1 MYRTPS
7 EEQLERVIQAY
18 KQDYGIDYNLDPK
31 FRERMNRAADFGPDR
46 QLRIQSIINALE
58 NKKLDDVPA
67 LPQLKKTASNKLQ
80 QTVQSTVTQ
89 EQIEQ
94 ALINANKAG
103 RTEDVRVLEQM
114 LQRGMATQSTTPSP
128 ENQQEDF
135 YTQLRNLRRSSDEE
149 SGFIENVLTGFGSGV
164 VTTGELAS
172 LGGAALLDEDAELDA
187 REKIQAAADFLRPE
201 GGDQDALSYQI
212 ASGLGSVAGALGVA
226 AGTAYGAGALGV
238 GALGTGIAGLIGA
251 GAVGIGA
258 GAGEASERARAA
270 GATEEERSAATLRG
284 AAIGSLEVIPLARI
298 LRIPGFT
305 KLAKKIGGKT
315 VREGGNRIRSALT
328 TGGAEAAQEASAA
341 FLQNLNERGYNAE
354 KELLDAGIIDEAIV
368 GGGTGVIVQAVADF
382 FVRGKTARQS
392 ATESTSDV
400 EEVEVEVTEPTRTDE
415 EARETEAASLE
426 ARALAAAERDDERK
440 FEQASAEAAQPDLF
454 PRELEEAREAR
465 PEAALRGQL
474 ESEGAERVP
483 QREGIRDEPKPTPP
497 QPIPVQE
504 DMVDRLDK
512 MEIDDAE
519 IAEIEAMLQADA
531 VAEAELDRV
540 RGRSERETQAAAIK
554 DEARADKMRP
564 REAALEA
571 VIGEPT
577 TGSYVNLEKRFSK
590 ELSRRNIA
598 KGERAKPTKRESQ
611 RIRRAA
617 DAFAGMRPQEQQETK
632 PQEQQE
638 TRPQE
643 PLETIESTP
652 EDTQLTDLE
661 ARIPERRARASATP
675 SQPSFPGM
683 GRPKTP
689 PVEETPPAPKIVTKE
704 FMDGLGVSP
713 KAPIRKRT
721 EGKDLNDP
729 VIRKQFTDFANNQS
743 VAEQTRLNVA
753 RELEGVPE
761 AQLELFQPRR
771 RGRPSATVAPEV
783 RTPPSESVTPT
794 TDRRVAFA
802 ENVDSASVNRRAA
815 PTTDRRVA
823 FADNVDSALVDRR
836 TAPITEVPTPPSEE
850 VASETDRRVAQ
861 IADKLDS
868 IEAKTTT
875 PTAKTK
881 RSTTTRKQDTT
892 KKSSK
897 TKTASTTR
905 RGKKTT
911 PSQAPK
917 DTASAQLTER
927 FEQLLEPVKQYARQI
942 SQTFNE
948 TVGKERTTPD
958 DRLKILTLLNDGA
971 AARDKVGKAVITY
984 LGRVPR
990 PIDGLYMAIFDVA
1003 NTTPQFRKTPDMDQN
1018 EVTFFQ
1024 GMGSKPAQQVLD
1036 WAQANLSPEINKWID
1051 ETLAQEIREI
1061 QRIQSTDYVDM
1072 FRQREAKLV
1081 AKEAAEQAQVE
1092 ADMRQDLRTSLE
1104 EIAQRS
1110 EKNLA
1115 RGSVYPGLYGLDRTV
1130 HPSVETALRF
1140 GDLRGAL
1147 VYLNTFHEMYVDS
1160 GKLYLSKPQRRARPL
1175 ALATKLNEIIND
1187 RANLKA
1193 AQAATRNSKVKNIV
1207 YHGSAKK
1214 DITEFKPGDATQG
1227 LYFSPRRSLAE
1238 SYHRSRLA
1246 KTAGSKLPGG
1256 GFSIE
1261 TPPKGLEGEGRV
1273 YEVMLDIRNPL
1284 IIDDLKNMSLLDRID
1299 VALGRKTK
1307 LDVKNEKR
1315 IEVRERTMSSM
1326 LLSKERIAELKS
1338 QGYDGIMNENASE
1351 YVAFDASQVHMI
1363 DSAAGG
1369 TRVEIVDNLKN
1380 AAGNPVAGLFDPKT
1394 NTIKLDSE
1402 TGMSPHVLL
1411 HEATH
1416 AATAATLANK
1426 SHPLTKQLTKL
1437 FEDVKDY
1444 LGTAYGA
1451 KDVDEFV
1458 AEAMSNPEFQAELAA
1473 INPDGS
1479 KINAL
1484 QRFYNS
1490 VGNFLRKLVGMRPKE
1505 IGSAKTAA
1513 DMLIE
1518 GILAPA
1524 PKFRNAN
1531 ELAMESTAKG
1541 VKEEMKGMGETQ
1553 KALHQPLTQKFRGEW
1568 ADGAFDTLSALN
1580 QKVAFVLPKLVDSQA
1595 LSDIAKR
1602 ADAKLGK
1609 LAAEFHELMERQRGS
1624 MARADDFVRD
1634 QVKVVDKWIASG
1646 GTKEKQKNLND
1657 LIYSQEYGA
1666 TIYQVDPTKPVTEYQ
1681 GKIDDNGNDLE
1692 AIWRAQRDDW
1702 EALGADGR
1710 KAYLTMR
1717 DMYRSLHE
1725 NLKDAINGRIDI
1737 ALSKNPDAAAELKK
1751 EVFAKLFDSNTLD
1764 VYFPLL
1770 REGQYKL
1777 EFQYKDSAVD
1787 AERDKYVF
1795 QMFDSKRQRDRV
1807 YDALL
1812 KDPDVITNTVNRTDG
1827 DFKTSDFNNAPSS
1840 SFVKQV
1846 LDSLSANKVDD
1857 KVQAEIMRLF
1867 IDALPESSFA
1877 KSLQKRKG
1885 TPGYMQDAVYAM
1897 KSKGFDL
1904 ARQVEKLK
1912 YNALIQN
1919 MEVQLNELEQPKDK
1933 QFEFDT
1939 LREEI
1944 KVRMEFAKYGA
1955 KQKGLERY
1963 VRMFN
1968 QLAFVGTIGF
1978 NVASA
1983 MVQTAQIPMFV
1994 MPMLGAR
2001 YGYQKAY
2008 DELMTA
2014 ASFVTGARGM
2024 GETKLDKIALAHG
2037 LDAYYDITDN
2047 GDFVVKKDEDIP
2059 EERLK
2064 ELERIAPVVRLASE
2078 RGHLNRSFIFDA
2090 LGLQEGGRARRT
2102 DTLGRKISAAIDYG
2116 TGISAMMF
2124 NQSERFNRQV
2134 TMVASYNLALDRIT
2148 AENPNMPKAQRQQ
2161 MAAEEALYDTQEY
2174 NGGST
2179 LETAPRVAQEHIGRV
2194 AMMYKTYGLRM
2205 YYTMLKTA
2213 ATMLSKESDPAMRK
2227 IARNQLIGI
2236 HGSSLFFAGV
2246 HGIPLYGAFQL
2257 MADLLL
2263 LGDEEDDF
2271 NSIVREYVGEG
2282 WYKGAFN
2289 QVLDTLEIGAD
2300 VASRVRLT
2308 GLLLQENRYNPNP
2321 SAEEAVGYYIGGP
2334 ALSVAK
2340 RTGRGIIDLYNGEIQ
2355 RGIESIMPVGF
2366 SNMYKSVGRYQQDGG
2381 IYTRRGDPIYDDM
2394 TGGELFAQFFG
2405 FAPAE
2410 YIRIQ
2415 ENNQRV
2421 KGIDIA
2427 IANKKSNITKKY
2439 YVAARQGDWDALA
2452 DAKREI
2458 AKFNKAHPSFAITLD
2473 TLDRSIKQHIKT
2485 SETMY
2490 NGVTLSPA
2498 MRKLAEDH
2506 LMGTRNGFMLP

>member
-1 MYRTPS
+1 MANLA
-7 EEQLERVIQAY
+7 QL
-18 KQDYGIDYNLDPK
+18 
-31 FRERMNRAADFGPDR
+31 
-46 QLRIQSIINALE
+46 
-58 NKKLDDVPA
+58 
-67 LPQLKKTASNKLQ
+67 
-80 QTVQSTVTQ
+80 
-89 EQIEQ
+89 EQ
-94 ALINANKAG
+94 ALINADRAG
-103 RTEDVRVLEQM
+103 RTEDARILAQE
-114 LQRGMATQSTTPSP
+114 LQRAMGGVDSSLAD
-128 ENQQEDF
+128 QEAEL
-135 YTQLRNLRRSSDEE
+135 YARLQNLSRSSDEE

-164 VTTGELAS
+164 VTTGELAA
-172 LGGAALLDEDAELDA
+172 LGGAAVLDEDAELTA
-187 REKIQAAADFLRPE
+187 RDKIKSAADALRPE
-201 GGDQDALSYQI
+201 GGDQDALSYKI
-212 ASGLGSVAGALGVA
+212 ASGLGSVVGALGAGA
-226 AGTAYGAGALGV
+226 AATYGAGALGV
-238 GALGTGIAGLIGA
+238 GAVGAGLAGLGTA
-251 GAVGIGA
+251 GAIGVGA

-270 GATEEERSAATLRG
+270 GATEEERAAATLRG
-284 AAIGSLEVIPLARI
+284 AAIGSLEVVPLARI
-298 LRIPGFT
+298 LKIPGFT
-305 KLAKKIGGKT
+305 KLAEKIGGKA
-315 VREGGNRIRSALT
+315 VRDGGSRIRSALT

-354 KELLDAGIIDEAIV
+354 KELLDAGIIDEAIA
-368 GGGTGVIVQAVADF
+368 GGGAGAIVQGVADF
-382 FVRGKTARQS
+382 FIRGKTARRS
-392 ATESTSDV
+392 ATETPSDV

-426 ARALAAAERDDERK
+426 ARALAAAERGDERK
-440 FEQASAEAAQPDLF
+440 FEQAAAEAAQPDLF

-483 QREGIRDEPKPTPP
+483 QRESIRDESKPTPP

-531 VAEAELDRV
+531 VAEAELARV
-540 RGRSERETQAAAIK
+540 RGESELESLDARRKGDQARRSTDKRYNILQKTIEENPTRNYNTLSKNFEKALKAEGIKKTKASAEETK
-554 DEARADKMRP
+554 T
-564 REAALEA
+564 L
-571 VIGEPT
+571 
-577 TGSYVNLEKRFSK
+577 
-590 ELSRRNIA
+590 
-598 KGERAKPTKRESQ
+598 
-611 RIRRAA
+611 RRAVDVQRA
-617 DAFAGMRPQEQQETK
+617 EVPKAPE
-632 PQEQQE
+632 
-638 TRPQE
+638 
-643 PLETIESTP
+643 TP
-652 EDTQLTDLE
+652 EITAPPEATQLTEME
-661 ARIPERRARASATP
+661 ARIPERKAQPKAATP
-675 SQPSFPGM
+675 SQLSFPGM
-683 GRPKTP
+683 GRRKTP
-689 PVEETPPAPKIVTKE
+689 PVKETPPAPKTITKE
-704 FMDGLGVSP
+704 FMDGLGIAP
-713 KAPIRKRT
+713 KAPLRKRT

-729 VIRKQFTDFANNQS
+729 AVRKQFTDFANNQR
-743 VAEQTRLNVA
+743 VPEQTRLNVA

-761 AQLELFQPRR
+761 AQLELFQPQRK
-771 RGRPSATVAPEV
+771 G
-783 RTPPSESVTPT
+783 
-794 TDRRVAFA
+794 
-802 ENVDSASVNRRAA
+802 RAA
-815 PTTDRRVA
+815 PATGGPDATTRRPQP
-823 FADNVDSALVDRR
+823 
-836 TAPITEVPTPPSEE
+836 TAGGVSVPTAQPTVGAGARAPARAQDTKVPTPP
-850 VASETDRRVAQ
+850 RRGRVADTGRGTRRPVRGEGAEQ
-861 IADKLDS
+861 LALDLPPPPQKVEAAKP
-868 IEAKTTT
+868 EAKPKKEAVAKKRVVKKAV
-875 PTAKTK
+875 PTQAPVVQE
-881 RSTTTRKQDTT
+881 STTTRKQVTT
-892 KKSSK
+892 KESPKK
-897 TKTASTTR
+897 TTSTKRKVMPTLQV
-905 RGKKTT
+905 KKTT
-911 PSQAPK
+911 PALAPK
-917 DTASAQLTER
+917 DTASKQLTER
-927 FEQLLEPVKQYARQI
+927 FEQQPEPVKQFAQET
-942 SQTFNE
+942 SQEFNE
-948 TVGKERTTPD
+948 IAGKERTTPD
-958 DRLKILTLLNDGA
+958 DRLKILTLLTNGA
-971 AARDKVGKAVITY
+971 AARDKLGNAVITY
-984 LGRVPR
+984 LGKVPR
-990 PIDGLYMAIFDVA
+990 PTDGLYMAIFDVA
-1003 NTTPQFRKTPDMDQN
+1003 NGTPQFRKTPDMRQS
-1018 EVTFFQ
+1018 EVDFFQ
-1024 GMGSKPAQQVLD
+1024 GMGRKPAQQVLD
-1036 WAQANLSPEINKWID
+1036 WAKANLSPETNKWID
-1051 ETLAQEIREI
+1051 ETLAQEIREM
-1061 QRIQSTDYVDM
+1061 QRIENTDYVEM
-1072 FRQREAKLV
+1072 FRQRDAKLA
-1081 AKEAAEQAQVE
+1081 AKEAAEQAQIE
-1092 ADMRQDLRTSLE
+1092 AEMRQDVRASLDE
-1104 EIAQRS
+1104 LARMF
-1110 EKNLA
+1110 EKKLE
-1115 RGSVYPGLYGLDRTV
+1115 RGSVMALDVPLHPGVRGL
-1130 HPSVETALRF
+1130 LRA
-1140 GDLRGAL
+1140 G
-1147 VYLNTFHEMYVDS
+1147 
-1160 GKLYLSKPQRRARPL
+1160 
-1175 ALATKLNEIIND
+1175 
-1187 RANLKA
+1187 NLKEA
-1193 AQAATRNSKVKNIV
+1193 LSTLAATTADKRIAQMANK
-1207 YHGSAKK
+1207 
-1214 DITEFKPGDATQG
+1214 
-1227 LYFSPRRSLAE
+1227 
-1238 SYHRSRLA
+1238 LA
-1246 KTAGSKLPGG
+1246 KAVGDTKVEVVKDLKDAGS
-1256 GFSIE
+1256 
-1261 TPPKGLEGEGRV
+1261 
-1273 YEVMLDIRNPL
+1273 
-1284 IIDDLKNMSLLDRID
+1284 
-1299 VALGRKTK
+1299 
-1307 LDVKNEKR
+1307 
-1315 IEVRERTMSSM
+1315 
-1326 LLSKERIAELKS
+1326 
-1338 QGYDGIMNENASE
+1338 
-1351 YVAFDASQVHMI
+1351 
-1363 DSAAGG
+1363 
-1369 TRVEIVDNLKN
+1369 
-1380 AAGNPVAGLFDPKT
+1380 FDPKT

-1402 TGMSPHVLL
+1402 IGMNPHVLL
-1411 HEATH
+1411 HEMTH
-1416 AATAATLANK
+1416 AAASDTLANK
-1426 SHPLTKQLTKL
+1426 NHPMTRQLTKL

-1444 LGTAYGA
+1444 LDTAYGA

-1458 AEAMSNPEFQAELAA
+1458 SEAMSNPEFQAKLAA
-1473 INPDGS
+1473 INPKGEE
-1479 KINAL
+1479 INAL

-1490 VGNFLRKLVGMRPKE
+1490 VGNFLRKLVGMQPKKIE
-1505 IGSAKTAA
+1505 SAQTAA
-1513 DMLIE
+1513 DRLVE

-1541 VKEEMKGMGETQ
+1541 VKEEMKGMDETQ

-1568 ADGAFDTLSALN
+1568 ADGAFDTLSAMN
-1580 QKVAFVLPKLVDSQA
+1580 QKIAFVLPKLVDSQA

-1666 TIYQVDPTKPVTEYQ
+1666 TIYQVDPTLTKAQAQKKY
-1681 GKIDDNGNDLE
+1681 DDE
-1692 AIWRAQRDDW
+1692 SFAIWQKQRDDW
-1702 EALGADGR
+1702 DALGADGQ
-1710 KAYLTMR
+1710 KAYRTMR
-1717 DMYRSLHE
+1717 DMYRSLYE
-1725 NLKDAINGRIDI
+1725 NLKDAINGRIDE

-1812 KDPDVITNTVNRTDG
+1812 KDPDVITNTVNRIDG

-1846 LDSLSANKVDD
+1846 LDSLSANKIDNT
-1857 KVQAEIMRLF
+1857 VQAEIMRLF

-1877 KSLQKRKG
+1877 KSLQRRKG
-1885 TPGYMQDAVYAM
+1885 TPGYMQDSVYAM

-1939 LREEI
+1939 LRDEI
-1944 KVRMEFAKYGA
+1944 KVRMKFAKYGA
-1955 KQKGLERY
+1955 DQKGVERY

-2001 YGYQKAY
+2001 YGYQKSY
-2008 DELMTA
+2008 DELMNA
-2014 ASFVTGARGM
+2014 SSFVMGARGK

-2090 LGLQEGGRARRT
+2090 LGLQEGGKARRT
-2102 DTLGRKISAAIDYG
+2102 DTLGRKVSAFIDWG
-2116 TGISAMMF
+2116 TGLSAMMF

-2148 AENPNMPKAQRQQ
+2148 AENPKMPEAQRQQ

-2179 LETAPRVAQEHIGRV
+2179 LETAPRVAQENIGRV

-2213 ATMLSKESDPAMRK
+2213 KAALSRESDPAMRK

-2236 HGSSLFFAGV
+2236 HGSALFFAGV

-2263 LGDEEDDF
+2263 FDDDEDDT
-2271 NSIVREYVGEG
+2271 NERVRAFMGEG

-2289 QVLDTLEIGAD
+2289 QVLDTVGIGAD

-2321 SAEEAVGYYIGGP
+2321 SAEEAIGYYIGGP

-2340 RTGRGIIDLYNGEIQ
+2340 RTGRGIIDLYNGETQ

-2381 IYTRRGDPIYDDM
+2381 IYTRRNDPIYDDM
-2394 TGGELFAQFFG
+2394 TGGELFTQFIG

-2415 ENNQRV
+2415 EENQRV
-2421 KGIDIA
+2421 KRIDRSIS
-2427 IANKKSNITKKY
+2427 KQRSDLTKKY
-2439 YVAARQGDWDALA
+2439 YVAARMGDWDALA
-2452 DAKREI
+2452 DVKRDM
-2458 AKFNKAHPSFAITLD
+2458 AKFNKAHPTFKITGDSLNK
-2473 TLDRSIKQHIKT
+2473 SIKQHIKT
-2485 SETMY
+2485 SENMY

-2498 MRKLAEDH
+2498 MRKVAEEH
-2506 LMGTRNGFMLP
+2506 LYGVRNGFMPPVK

>member
-1 MYRTPS
+1 MYR
-7 EEQLERVIQAY
+7 EEDLERVIQAY

-46 QLRIQSIINALE
+46 QLRIQPIINALE
-58 NKKLDDVPA
+58 NKKLDDAPA

-94 ALINANKAG
+94 ALINANQAG

-114 LQRGMATQSTTPSP
+114 LQRATGGVDSSLDDRRTAL
-128 ENQQEDF
+128 
-135 YTQLRNLRRSSDEE
+135 YAQLQNLSRSSDEE
-149 SGFIENVLTGFGSGV
+149 SGFIENVVKGFGSGV

-226 AGTAYGAGALGV
+226 AGTAYGAGVLGA

-251 GAVGIGA
+251 GAVGVGA

-305 KLAKKIGGKT
+305 KLAEKIGGKT

-392 ATESTSDV
+392 ATETAEEELVVDAPQLQEGQVQGELFSPGQDPSLVETDTEVLTPDV
-400 EEVEVEVTEPTRTDE
+400 ASPEQINAAVERIAARGVEPRTITEEMVFNEVAAESAAQPAADPRQRDIVSELETQDRDR
-415 EARETEAASLE
+415 EAREEESAPLE
-426 ARALAAAERDDERK
+426 DRALAAAERGDERR
-440 FEQASAEAAQPDLF
+440 FDQLEAEIEQ
-454 PRELEEAREAR
+454 REL
-465 PEAALRGQL
+465 
-474 ESEGAERVP
+474 
-483 QREGIRDEPKPTPP
+483 
-497 QPIPVQE
+497 
-504 DMVDRLDK
+504 
-512 MEIDDAE
+512 DDAE
-519 IAEIEAMLQADA
+519 VVEIEAMLQADA

-540 RGRSERETQAAAIK
+540 RGESERETRAAAIK
-554 DEARADKMRP
+554 DEARADKIRP

-577 TGSYVNLEKRFSK
+577 TGSYVNLEKRFSE

-617 DAFAGMRPQEQQETK
+617 DAFAGMRPQEQQKTK
-632 PQEQQE
+632 
-638 TRPQE
+638 PQE

-661 ARIPERRARASATP
+661 ARIPERRARALATP

-683 GRPKTP
+683 SRPKTP

-802 ENVDSASVNRRAA
+802 ENVDSA
-815 PTTDRRVA
+815 
-823 FADNVDSALVDRR
+823 LVDRR

-868 IEAKTTT
+868 IEAKAKTTT
-875 PTAKTK
+875 STAKTK

-1246 KTAGSKLPGG
+1246 KAAGSKLPGG

-1315 IEVRERTMSSM
+1315 TEVRERTMSSM

-1692 AIWRAQRDDW
+1692 AIWRAQSDDW

-1812 KDPDVITNTVNRTDG
+1812 KDPDVITNTVNRKDG

-1955 KQKGLERY
+1955 RQKGLEQY

-2257 MADLLL
+2257 MVDLLL

-2300 VASRVRLT
+2300 VAARVRLT

-2394 TGGELFAQFFG
+2394 TGCELFAQFFG

-2473 TLDRSIKQHIKT
+2473 TLNRSIKQHIKT

-2506 LMGTRNGFMLP
+2506 LMGTRNGFILP